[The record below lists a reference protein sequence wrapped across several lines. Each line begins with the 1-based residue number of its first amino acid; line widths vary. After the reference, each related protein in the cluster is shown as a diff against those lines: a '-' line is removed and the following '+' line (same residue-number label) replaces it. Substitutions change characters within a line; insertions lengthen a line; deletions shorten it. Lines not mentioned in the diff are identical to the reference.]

1 MPKVANE
8 IFVNVEKVEKLLN
21 TNKIPQTQIGEKMG
35 LSKSWWAQIKRNG
48 GRMSQLKAVLLSKI
62 LNADFEYITRKD
74 NMAEKPQEDHLS
86 NEIQATLSRIEKAIA
101 DLAGSTAHEI
111 TRLQIQMREVLKE
124 LGV

>member
-21 TNKIPQTQIGEKMG
+21 TNKIPQTLLGEMMG
-35 LSKSWWAQIKRNG
+35 LSRSWWAQIKRNG

-101 DLAGSTAHEI
+101 DLAGTTTHEI
-111 TRLQIQMREVLKE
+111 TRLQIQMREILKE